1 MKEIT
6 RGFLAGAIM
15 SGTVLFFVGMLV
27 SAWFF

>member
-15 SGTVLFFVGMLV
+15 SGTVLFFAGMLMG
-27 SAWFF
+27 SWFF